1 MVQVHQDTVDTYLED
16 IILAA
21 VDSTADEEARQE
33 IQEQATK
40 INDIAYELEET
51 WVKGTDWKFGCSLDE
66 IETKLYLQSQQQ
78 NLLGSIALF

>member
-66 IETKLYLQSQQQ
+66 IETMLYL
-78 NLLGSIALF
+78 